1 MEEINKCFI
10 NKIFT
15 IPYIDKLI
23 NNNIAPESFVKCI
36 KRYEQ
41 KNSITYGEA
50 ISEIYHYMDLS
61 YRNEYYFK
69 NTIFNRLLIEKHD
82 LYSTA
87 ALTELPIADSKVDFV
102 MINGKGVAY
111 EIKTDLDNFNRLES
125 QISDYYKVFC
135 YVNVV
140 VGYKNYKKIKEL
152 LKDSFVGIYV
162 LYDNGNLLCRKKA
175 QYYNK
180 NLSYDIM
187 FQLLRKKEFESILV
201 KHFGGLPEVNNFQY
215 YRECLKWIKRINIKT
230 FQKDVINCLKKRTL
244 LEVEESFEEKV
255 PFELSFYIY
264 FSKKNHVN
272 YNVLDEFLK
281 RRVEV

>member
-1 MEEINKCFI
+1 MEERNNYLI

-15 IPYIDKLI
+15 VPYIDKLI
-23 NNNIAPESFVKCI
+23 ENGIAPDSFLKCI

-41 KNSITYGEA
+41 QDFITYGEA
-50 ISEIYHYMDLS
+50 ISEIYHYMDAS

-69 NTIFNRLLIEKHD
+69 NTVFNQLLIEKHD

-125 QISDYYKVFC
+125 QIEDYYKVFC

-140 VGYKNYKKIKEL
+140 VGYKNYKKIKEV

-162 LYDNGNLLCRKKA
+162 LYENGNLLCRKKA
-175 QYYNK
+175 RYYNK
-180 NLSYDIM
+180 KLSYEIM
-187 FQLLRKKEFESILV
+187 FQLLRKKEFECILL
-201 KHFGGLPEVNNFQY
+201 KHFGKLPQVNNFKY
-215 YRECLKWIKRINIKT
+215 YRECLEWIKKININT
-230 FQKDVINCLKKRTL
+230 FQKDVITCLKERTL
-244 LEVEESFEEKV
+244 LVVEEDFEKKV

-264 FSKKNHVN
+264 FSKKNRVKYDLLN
-272 YNVLDEFLK
+272 DFLS